1 MKNILLIQSELSSLE
16 MVYQRVNNF
25 LINKVQKKT
34 LQNILLITQE
44 MVTNSILHGN
54 NNEKS
59 KKVSIKI
66 TVDTSHV
73 TVDIEDEGEGLE
85 KLPSKEEAQNL
96 NYLEENGRGLKLTVL
111 MTENIEL
118 DGNKIKLIFKNNKNN
133 EG

>member
-16 MVYQRVNNF
+16 MVYQWVNNF